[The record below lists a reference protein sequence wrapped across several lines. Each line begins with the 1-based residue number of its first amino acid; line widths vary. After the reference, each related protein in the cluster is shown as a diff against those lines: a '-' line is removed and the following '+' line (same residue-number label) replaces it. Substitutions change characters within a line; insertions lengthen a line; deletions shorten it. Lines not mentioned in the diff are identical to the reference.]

1 MNNVCFSDVY
11 IYADHFTG
19 NKAGKSPGFGLILTA
34 ETTTGTLLSSEV
46 ISKTID
52 PDAPKKEPTVPEDL
66 GVQGAYSLL
75 EEVYR
80 LDMTHALR
88 YVGRQLAF
96 RSRPISMFKSFL
108 CQFIFYLLLSKAGQF
123 KKKTETFSLM
133 KRKA

>member
-1 MNNVCFSDVY
+1 MSFDNVCFSDVY

-80 LDMTHALR
+80 FVVTHP
-88 YVGRQLAF
+88 QLIITPQPF
-96 RSRPISMFKSFL
+96 RSYI
-108 CQFIFYLLLSKAGQF
+108 CWHTACDV
-123 KKKTETFSLM
+123 
-133 KRKA
+133 

>member
-1 MNNVCFSDVY
+1 MTWDHDLSTFFLLLTLSLNNVCFSDVY

-80 LDMTHALR
+80 LDMTLCPKIFWRA
-88 YVGRQLAF
+88 V
-96 RSRPISMFKSFL
+96 SFS
-108 CQFIFYLLLSKAGQF
+108 I
-123 KKKTETFSLM
+123 KTQ
-133 KRKA
+133 